1 MPLLPSVTWSSGST
15 ILEATILEATILE
28 ATILEATILEAM
40 EFVARGRI
48 PVARL

>member
-15 ILEATILEATILE
+15 ILEAT
-28 ATILEATILEAM
+28 
-40 EFVARGRI
+40 EFVARGMI

>member
-15 ILEATILEATILE
+15 ILEATILEPA
-28 ATILEATILEAM
+28 

>member
-1 MPLLPSVTWSSGST
+1 MPLLPSVTRSSGS
-15 ILEATILEATILE
+15 TILEATILE

>member
-1 MPLLPSVTWSSGST
+1 MPLLPSGST

-28 ATILEATILEAM
+28 AR